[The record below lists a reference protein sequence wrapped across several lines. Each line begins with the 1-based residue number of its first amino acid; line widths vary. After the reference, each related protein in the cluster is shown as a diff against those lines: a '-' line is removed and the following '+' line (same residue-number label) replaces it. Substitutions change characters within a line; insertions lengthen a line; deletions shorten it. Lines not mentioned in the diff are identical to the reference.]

1 MQHCESYQQG
11 SDYHSLL
18 HASCHCCADL
28 AKRLFFWILLLLPVF
43 CVIELASYI
52 SVKES
57 VPTRILYR
65 AELSRRIQPGTPDYS
80 QNRPKF
86 VQAAAPARES
96 SGLLLFHP
104 ILGWD
109 YPPELVHADAQA
121 VVYTHGKMGERRT
134 CTNFDSTMI
143 ATYGDSFTYC
153 AEAGDEDTWQTHLAR
168 KLGTNVLNFGVGGYG
183 TDQALLKYENN
194 GQYATKIVLLCIF
207 PENINRVVN
216 IYRPFYTYHDPL
228 KLTKPRFM
236 ADAQGITLVPNPV
249 TSIAE
254 LSKLDQ
260 DSFLQ
265 ALGKLDYWYQLDR
278 NLPRFRFP
286 YSLAFFEWSES
297 VFSQLSSRVSWL
309 AEYHQPHVWDLFN
322 QAGPLSIMC
331 YIADRFVAI
340 AKERG
345 EEPIIVLMPHKDY
358 VNELKDCKI
367 SRMAQF
373 IQYLDRRNYHCIDA
387 IRCMWEMNPNQEQ
400 LEAWYGGHA
409 TPAGNKIVAEILN
422 REIGHHLQ
430 IGALTD
436 AHRP

>member
-1 MQHCESYQQG
+1 M
-11 SDYHSLL
+11 
-18 HASCHCCADL
+18 
-28 AKRLFFWILLLLPVF
+28 PVF

-52 SVKES
+52 SIKES

-65 AELSRRIQPGTPDYS
+65 AGSGERIQLGRPDYS
-80 QNRPKF
+80 LNRPKF

-104 ILGWD
+104 VLGWD
-109 YPPELVHADAQA
+109 YPPELVHADAQD

-153 AEAGDEDTWQTHLAR
+153 AETGDEDTWQTHLAR

-183 TDQALLKYENN
+183 TDQALLKYEIN
-194 GQYATKIVLLCIF
+194 GQHATKIVLLCIL

-216 IYRPFYTYHDPL
+216 IYRPFYTHHDPL
-228 KLTKPRFM
+228 RLTKPMFM
-236 ADAQGITLVPNPV
+236 ADARGITLVSNPI
-249 TSIAE
+249 TSTAE

-265 ALGKLDYWYQLDR
+265 ALGKVDYWYQLDE
-278 NLPRFRFP
+278 NLPRFTFP
-286 YSLAFFEWSES
+286 YSLAFFEWSGS

-309 AEYHQPHVWDLFN
+309 ADHHRPHVWDLYN

-331 YIADRFVAI
+331 HIADRFVAT

-358 VNELKDCKI
+358 VNELKDRKI
-367 SRMAQF
+367 SRMAKF
-373 IQYLDRRNYHCIDA
+373 IQYLDKRNYRCIDA
-387 IRCMWEMNPNQEQ
+387 IRYMWEMNPNQKQ

-409 TPAGNKIVAEILN
+409 TPAGNRIVAEILN
-422 REIGHHLQ
+422 REIRHHLQ

-436 AHRP
+436 AD